1 MPGYVDSQA
10 IRLPSELRT
19 ERLILR
25 PYRAEDA
32 RALYAAVNES
42 RARLRLWLDWVD
54 DFDSF
59 DHARYYVSGAAHDW
73 VRRRDLFFGIF
84 DREGRYLGNSGLHN
98 IDWSLPSFEIG
109 YWLRDGAERQGYAR
123 EAVLRLLQFTFE
135 DLHANRVEIRCDPR
149 NERSRLV
156 AERLGFMY
164 EGCLRNSRQD
174 PDGSPRDTVVYAL
187 VPDDYE
193 GLGARG

>member
-10 IRLPSELRT
+10 IRLPTELRA
-19 ERLILR
+19 ERLTLR
-25 PYRAEDA
+25 PYRTGDA
-32 RALYAAVNES
+32 QALYEAVEES

-59 DHARYYVSGAAHDW
+59 DHARYYVAGAANDW
-73 VRRRDLFFGIF
+73 ARRRDLFFGIF
-84 DREGRYLGNSGLHN
+84 DRQGRYLGNVGLHN

-109 YWLRDGAERQGYAR
+109 YWLRDSAERHGYAR
-123 EAVLRLLQFTFE
+123 EAVRRLTQFAFD
-135 DLHANRVEIRCDPR
+135 DLHAMRVDIRCDPR

-156 AERLGFMY
+156 AERLGYIY
-164 EGCLRNSRQD
+164 EGCLRNSRHD

-187 VPDDYE
+187 VPADYE
-193 GLGARG
+193 GLGVRG